1 MRHLKKEIALCWRD
15 SPVIRVIVLQALGPE
30 FDSQN
35 PLLKKTDMVAHIC
48 NLITGEM
55 ETGSSRVFAA
65 QPAWPTW

>member
-35 PLLKKTDMVAHIC
+35 PLLKKNRHGGTH
-48 NLITGEM
+48 L
-55 ETGSSRVFAA
+55 
-65 QPAWPTW
+65 